1 MSEAMNMD
9 RRREIRVPLQLPVEC
24 GGLDDGTY
32 LSFSHDMS
40 PNGLSLGNNGPFHVG
55 SPCRLLFALPNRHEK
70 AEVTGSVRW
79 HTGQGAGSRVGIQF
93 SEPIDF
99 SVPFRAADQAVR
111 SLQKCMDAHLGC
123 LHQALGDAWAWIN
136 SEGEIVKYD
145 DRFLNLLGYSNEE
158 VQGLL
163 FSEFVHVDDRRRL
176 SNLLTETQRSG
187 VSSSAP
193 ELFRMRS
200 KDEQPIFGR
209 IRVAPT
215 QPWSTSRGI
224 YIEDMTESCVL
235 KGRKHD
241 LEQMVGALQ
250 RAVAGRVI
258 HLNNDLRIVDIHDDE
273 TPGRAHKQ
281 AGFFHGMDLRQATGL
296 VETRVNGRKLWE
308 QLEVCVGTG
317 QEFATDHCHYDGR
330 SDKRPDL
337 FSPGTFNI
345 IIKPIANLDDCVTSL
360 LMVVKSGEPL
370 GAYPEKKKEKLDH
383 LEHILQAAARGFI
396 LKDLLRETC
405 DPLTCLLARLDLLRH
420 KVTLE
425 KKKSQA
431 ADTHE
436 ISYYVEAIQEAEE
449 LVERLSAQFKYTLE
463 NTCYFQSSGVCPF
476 DVNQTLAKTV
486 AVLERCGGLDGC
498 SVSLKRPSVMPIMEA
513 CEQEFVMMFLIFL
526 LLSRTCLKN
535 VSNRAISCET
545 AANKKHVIAKISH
558 NGFIHQPKYLDII
571 FQSDPLENYFF
582 KSNSVC
588 CMDTLLYHANLLLKK
603 NKIKTKITNIPGQV
617 SLSLVMPCRPPLNL
631 MGKA

>member
-1 MSEAMNMD
+1 MNMD

-24 GGLDDGTY
+24 GGLDDGTH

-55 SPCRLLFALPNRHEK
+55 SPCRLIFALPNRHEK

-79 HTGQGAGSRVGIQF
+79 QIGQGAGSRVGIQF

-111 SLQKCMDAHLGC
+111 SLQECMDAHLGC
-123 LHQALGDAWAWIN
+123 LRQALGDACAWVN

-145 DRFLNLLGYSNEE
+145 DRFLNLLGCSNEE
-158 VQGLL
+158 VQGHL

-176 SNLLTETQRSG
+176 SNLLTDTQSSG
-187 VSSSAP
+187 VSSSAA
-193 ELFRMRS
+193 ELFRMQS
-200 KDEQPIFGR
+200 KDEQPIFWR
-209 IRVAPT
+209 IRVARA
-215 QPWSTSRGI
+215 QPWSTSREI
-224 YIEDMTESCVL
+224 YIEDITESCVL

-241 LEQMVGALQ
+241 LEQMVGTLQ
-250 RAVAGRVI
+250 RAVPGRVI
-258 HLNNDLRIVDIHDDE
+258 HLNTDLRIVDIHDDE
-273 TPGRAHKQ
+273 TPGPAHKQ
-281 AGFFHGMDLRQATGL
+281 AGFFQGMDLRQATGL

-308 QLEVCVGTG
+308 QLQICAGTG
-317 QEFATDHCHYDGR
+317 QEFATDHCRYDGR

-337 FSPGTFNI
+337 FSPGAFNI
-345 IIKPIANLDDCVTSL
+345 IIKPMADLDDCVTSL

-370 GAYPEKKKEKLDH
+370 GVYPEKNKEKLDH
-383 LEHILQAAARGFI
+383 LEHILEAAARGFI
-396 LKDLLRETC
+396 LKDLVKETC
-405 DPLTCLLARLDLLRH
+405 NPLTCLLARLDLLRH

-425 KKKSQA
+425 RKKSQP
-431 ADTHE
+431 ADTHDM
-436 ISYYVEAIQEAEE
+436 SSIQEAEE
-449 LVERLSAQFKYTLE
+449 LVKKLSEQFKYMLE

-476 DVNQTLAKTV
+476 DLNQTLSKTV
-486 AVLERCGGLDGC
+486 TILEMCGGLEGC
-498 SVSLKRPSVMPIMEA
+498 SVRLIAPSVIPMMEA

-535 VSNRAISCET
+535 VSNRTIKCET
-545 AANKKHVIAKISH
+545 LTNKKHLIAKISH
-558 NGFIHQPKYLDII
+558 NGFVHQRKYLDII

-582 KSNSVC
+582 KSDSVC

-603 NKIKTKITNIPGQV
+603 NKIKTKINNIPGQF
-617 SLSLVMPCRPPLNL
+617 SLSLVMPFRPPLNS
-631 MGKA
+631 MDKV

>member
-1 MSEAMNMD
+1 MNMD

-24 GGLDDGTY
+24 GGLDNATY

-70 AEVTGSVRW
+70 AEITGSVRW

-111 SLQKCMDAHLGC
+111 SLQECMDAHLSC
-123 LHQALGDAWAWIN
+123 LHQALGDACAWIN

-163 FSEFVHVDDRRRL
+163 FSEFVHVDDRRCL

-187 VSSSAP
+187 VSSSAA
-193 ELFRMRS
+193 ELFRMQP
-200 KDEQPIFGR
+200 KDEQPIFWR

-215 QPWSTSRGI
+215 QPWSTSREI
-224 YIEDMTESCVL
+224 YIEDITESCVL
-235 KGRKHD
+235 TGKKHD
-241 LEQMVGALQ
+241 LEQMVNTLQ

-258 HLNNDLRIVDIHDDE
+258 HLNTDLRIVDIHDDE

-308 QLEVCVGTG
+308 QLQVCTGTG

-330 SDKRPDL
+330 PDKRPDL
-337 FSPGTFNI
+337 FSPGAFNI
-345 IIKPIANLDDCVTSL
+345 IIKPIADLNNRVTSL
-360 LMVVKSGEPL
+360 LMVVKTGEPL
-370 GAYPEKKKEKLDH
+370 DAYSEKKKEKLDR
-383 LEHILQAAARGFI
+383 LEHILEAAARGFI
-396 LKDLLRETC
+396 LKDLVKETC

-425 KKKSQA
+425 RDKLQA

-436 ISYYVEAIQEAEE
+436 MSYYVEAIQEAEE
-449 LVERLSAQFKYTLE
+449 LVGKLSEQFKYMLE
-463 NTCYFQSSGVCPF
+463 NTCYFQSSGVSPF
-476 DVNQTLAKTV
+476 DLNQTLSKTV
-486 AVLERCGGLDGC
+486 TILELCGGLDGC
-498 SVSLKRPSVMPIMEA
+498 SVSLKSPSVMPMMEA
-513 CEQEFVMMFLIFL
+513 CEQEFMMMFLIFL

-535 VSNRAISCET
+535 VSNRTIKCET
-545 AANKKHVIAKISH
+545 VTNKKHVIAKISH
-558 NGFIHQPKYLDII
+558 NGFIHQRKYLDII

-582 KSNSVC
+582 KTDSIC

-603 NKIKTKITNIPGQV
+603 NKIKTKIINIPGQF
-617 SLSLVMPCRPPLNL
+617 SQSLVMPL
-631 MGKA
+631 KAR

>member
-1 MSEAMNMD
+1 MD
-9 RRREIRVPLQLPVEC
+9 RRREIRVPLQVPVQC
-24 GGLDDGTY
+24 SGLDDGTY

-55 SPCRLLFALPNRHEK
+55 SPCRLLFALPNGHEK

-79 HTGQGAGSRVGIQF
+79 HTSQGVGSKVGIQF

-99 SVPFRAADQAVR
+99 SIPFRAADQAVR
-111 SLQKCMDAHLGC
+111 GLQKSMDDHLGC
-123 LHQALGDAWAWIN
+123 LHQTLGDAWAWIN
-136 SEGEIVKYD
+136 SEGKIIKYD
-145 DRFLNLLGYSNEE
+145 DRLLNLLGYSNEE

-176 SNLLTETQRSG
+176 ANLLTGTQRSG

-193 ELFRMRS
+193 ELFRMQS

-258 HLNNDLRIVDIHDDE
+258 HLNTDLRIVDIHDDV
-273 TPGRAHKQ
+273 TLDRAHRQ
-281 AGFFHGMDLRQATGL
+281 AGFFHGMDLRKATGL
-296 VETRVNGRKLWE
+296 VETTVNGRKLWE

-317 QEFATDHCHYDGR
+317 QEFTTNDCHYDGR

-345 IIKPIANLDDCVTSL
+345 IIKPIANLDDRVTSL
-360 LMVVKSGEPL
+360 LMIVKSGEPL

-383 LEHILQAAARGFI
+383 LERILQAAARGFI
-396 LKDLLRETC
+396 LKDLLKETC

-420 KVTLE
+420 KVTLQS
-425 KKKSQA
+425 KKSQA

-449 LVERLSAQFKYTLE
+449 FVERLSEQFKYMLE

-476 DVNQTLAKTV
+476 DVNQILAKTI
-486 AVLERCGGLDGC
+486 AVLERCGRLDGC
-498 SVSLKRPSVMPIMEA
+498 SVSLKCPSVMPIMEA

-526 LLSRTCLKN
+526 LLSKTCLKN

-558 NGFIHQPKYLDII
+558 NGFIHQPRYLDII

-582 KSNSVC
+582 KSNSIC

-631 MGKA
+631 KGKA